1 MAMNAFERLHRV
13 IQGQPVDRT
22 PVTPILMQFA
32 AKYTAI
38 PYRQY
43 ATDHRALVEGYLRC
57 WQDFG
62 FDQVSVISDP
72 FREAAD
78 LGANVMFPEDGVP
91 LCKDALLKT
100 YADAKKLPKVSPH
113 DGQRMADRL
122 RGVELF
128 EQEVGGQ
135 LSICGWVEGPIAEF
149 VDLRGMTAAMMDF
162 LDAPDFFDEVAAVL
176 VDLAAEF
183 AAAQHQAGADVIGV
197 GDAAASL
204 ISAEVYESM
213 VLPWEQK
220 LFERIH
226 EAGALVKL
234 HICGDTTHILDGMAK
249 AGADVID
256 LDWMVD
262 LGTARERLGPHVT
275 LCGNFDPS
283 AVLLMQGPEEVR
295 EASRQCRDQ
304 AGQDRFVLMPG
315 CEVPRDTPVE
325 NFRALCE
332 VVKEEGFRGAAS

>member
-1 MAMNAFERLHRV
+1 MNSFERLHRV

-32 AKYTAI
+32 AKHIAV

-43 ATDHRALVEGYLRC
+43 ATDHRTLVEGYLRC

-78 LGANVMFPEDGVP
+78 LGANVMFPQDGVP
-91 LCKDALLKT
+91 LCKDALLKN
-100 YADAKKLPKVSPH
+100 YADAKKLPKISPY
-113 DGQRMADRL
+113 DGPRMADRL

-162 LDAPDFFDEVAAVL
+162 LDAPDFFHEVAAVL

-183 AAAQHQAGADVIGV
+183 AAAQSQAGADVIGV

-204 ISAEVYESM
+204 ISADVYESM

-234 HICGDTTHILDGMAK
+234 HICGDTTRILEDIVDIGPNCFSLESK
-249 AGADVID
+249 
-256 LDWMVD
+256 VD
-262 LGTARERLGPHVT
+262 LNKAKDVLGGKVCVAGNVAPTDVFFSGT
-275 LCGNFDPS
+275 
-283 AVLLMQGPEEVR
+283 PEEVIQEAQACVDTWGEGGGYLLTLGCDFPKTVPLANVMALMSFKGQ
-295 EASRQCRDQ
+295 EAS
-304 AGQDRFVLMPG
+304 
-315 CEVPRDTPVE
+315 
-325 NFRALCE
+325 
-332 VVKEEGFRGAAS
+332 